1 MKEGKM
7 RTRFLFLI
15 FILSLVAL
23 SGCTARWQE
32 LDRVEVRRGVTSSL
46 VDYLYPNGEVPP
58 HGKNIPTLHI
68 PLTVG
73 LGFVPSGSFDT
84 PGLSEAHKA
93 ELLEKVK
100 AQFKDKE
107 YIGEILI
114 IPGTHLKSSK
124 GFEDVDK
131 ISNLYNLD
139 VLALVSYDQVVH
151 SGDTKA
157 SFFYWTMVGAYLIKG
172 SKNDVQTFVDTS
184 IFDVKT
190 HKLLLRASGID
201 KIEAT
206 STLINSVED
215 QRKHREAGFENA
227 IVNMIVNLEKEQA
240 LFRERIKKDKS
251 VTIIRNH

>member
-1 MKEGKM
+1 M

-32 LDRVEVRRGVTSSL
+32 LDGVEVRRGVTSSL
-46 VDYLYPNGEVPP
+46 VDFLYPSGEVPP
-58 HGKNIPTLHI
+58 KHDKTFPILHI
-68 PLTVG
+68 PLIVG

-84 PGLSEAHKA
+84 PGLTEAHKA

-107 YIGEILI
+107 YIREISI
-114 IPGTHLKSSK
+114 IPGTHLRSSE
-124 GFEDVDK
+124 GFENVDR
-131 ISNLYNLD
+131 ISRLYNLD

-215 QRKHREAGFENA
+215 QRKNREAGFENA

>member
-1 MKEGKM
+1 M

-46 VDYLYPNGEVPP
+46 VDYLYPNDETLPK
-58 HGKNIPTLHI
+58 HGKSIPILHS

-73 LGFVPSGSFDT
+73 IGFVPSRGFDT
-84 PGLSEAHKA
+84 PGLSEAHKV

-107 YIGEILI
+107 YIREIFI
-114 IPGTHLKSSK
+114 IPDTYLRSSK
-124 GFEDVDK
+124 GFESVDK
-131 ISNLYNLD
+131 IARHYDLD

-215 QRKHREAGFENA
+215 QRKNREAGFENA

-240 LFRERIKKDKS
+240 LFTERIKKDKS